1 MTLRQAVEEFN
12 KVFDSKKDFFEGKDD
27 FYCGITN
34 DIERRSQEHNAEM
47 LYHLK
52 VKSFEIAKELEQ
64 ALHDEGY
71 DTGFQVGNGQEDS
84 VYVYMYKKI
93 PGVTE
98 END

>member
-12 KVFDSKKDFFEGKDD
+12 KVFDSKKVFFEGKDD

-34 DIERRSQEHNAEM
+34 DIERRSQEHNSEI
-47 LYHLK
+47 LYH
-52 VKSFEIAKELEQ
+52 VTAISFDAAKELEQ

-71 DTGFQVGNGQEDS
+71 DTGGQVGNGQEDS
-84 VYVYMYKKI
+84 VFVYMYRKI